1 MQNHE
6 PIYSPDAN
14 WVNKNNVKLFVATP
28 VHSDV
33 SIHYMQSVFK
43 LQAECNRK
51 KVPIMLQLMK
61 SSLVTSG
68 RNLCVS
74 EFLNSNYTHM
84 LFIDS
89 DILFSVDSIFQML
102 DKEEE
107 VLSIPYPMKNIQWD
121 KVIEKWKGIP
131 SMNYQQ
137 ACTSGNMYPV
147 RIKGDEDDI
156 TVKDGLIELSHSMTG
171 CLMIK
176 REALEKMIKAYP
188 DLTIRQETMIDGK
201 PELRKNLYNFFD
213 TYYDKESKLYLGED
227 FAFSRLWTKIGGKCM
242 ALITEYITHVGD
254 YQFTGRLI
262 DEMVAI
268 PTDSIDTSDK
278 K

>member
-28 VHSDV
+28 VHSEV

-89 DILFSVDSIFQML
+89 DILFSADSIFQML